1 MVNLST
7 ILEML
12 FKRIEPQDILNGS
25 ITYSSLDKD
34 KFVLLGRSYCQ
45 QYSNLELENM
55 YDYFCGEI
63 TIQEE
68 RRSRCRKKGESRT
81 LNVFE
86 ILLKFAETVLLE
98 EGEEPVISYMHLLRW
113 RMLSHMLEENLFTTA
128 FIAYKDLKRRSSIRE
143 FGWKTV
149 IGNNNVYLKQIL
161 NEGLSENHFHLKG
174 SAPYF
179 QLSWI
184 AMMNHISRV
193 QYRETLISYD
203 KQRLSSNI
211 HYSGHS
217 KSEPLYVMHRQAALI
232 RVLLYAKLTGK
243 IFRTHEYYIPSNQ
256 IREWLDYDKFNQY
269 FNNVPFLDKREIKEK
284 CHRLYMHFT
293 MLELSEI
300 YAACYPERVKN
311 EVFIQQV
318 LEIFRGRKFS
328 LEFFDQFYGEQI
340 YFMEFFDR
348 VMSDVRGLLLEHLK
362 PFIERKRYLELLE
375 RMTLK
380 SVKDMLY
387 MPDSIELNLT
397 YIQSWID
404 CEKNGYSFFHG
415 SQHVDD
421 YALIAPYEKGDY
433 ANEYHQI
440 LSGERWLMY
449 EMFKHIYA
457 KTPGYEEY
465 SNLFYAYL
473 LIKETIRAE
482 MVQVN
487 SNIGFDNFSR
497 YEMRKE
503 DFVEGTEYEAYYT
516 ELALKEP
523 IRTQTMVSLEARISP
538 KNSAEENFEY
548 INRQDKNSGLS
559 KEELDKLYYV
569 MHFVKRPD
577 KKLNLNGIYGD
588 IHCRHELLREEV
600 KEKALALAAFRERF
614 PENANRFLGIDAC
627 NEEITCRPEVFAQAF
642 RFLRNHSFIEKRQ
655 DCFRGINLERKLKL
669 PELGITYH
677 VGEDFLDVVDGL
689 RAVEEAVLFLN
700 MKCGDRIGH
709 GLVLGIDVEE
719 WYQLKNYRILISQQ
733 DYLDNVVW
741 LYMKIKFYGLE
752 SCQEALLHLEEE
764 YSKYFRM
771 IYGKN
776 MQTGGYGVDSNMLHG
791 IPVYYESWKLRGDCP
806 DCYSLGKYQSK
817 EICGYTWNDYAVNA
831 DKPDQD
837 DYMLRYKTEAAFL
850 YYSYHYNKA
859 VKQEGSKKR
868 EIKIP
873 LPLLSV
879 ISKVQLHLL
888 NEIAVKGIAIEAN
901 PSSNYLISTFKSYD
915 KHPITRFYTMGLS
928 SVIQEKEEK
937 CPQIPV
943 SINTDDQG
951 VFGTCLENEY
961 ALMALALERMKDK
974 DGNKLYTRA
983 EVQCWLDN
991 IRKTGIQYSFRKRRV

>member
-1 MVNLST
+1 MVNIST

-12 FKRIEPQDILNGS
+12 FKRVEPQDVLNGK
-25 ITYSSLDKD
+25 ITYSALDKD
-34 KFVLLGRSYCQ
+34 IFILLGRSYCQ

-63 TIQEE
+63 AVQEVC
-68 RRSRCRKKGESRT
+68 SQDRKKSGGKT

-86 ILLKFAETVLLE
+86 ILFKFAETVLLE
-98 EGEEPVISYMHLLRW
+98 EREEPVISYMYLLRW

-128 FIAYKDLKRRSSIRE
+128 FLAYKDLKRRSCIRE

-161 NEGLSENHFHLKG
+161 NQGLSENHFHLKG

-193 QYRETLISYD
+193 QYRETLIKYD

-232 RVLLYAKLTGK
+232 RALLYAKLTGK
-243 IFRTHEYYIPSNQ
+243 IFHVHEYYIPSNQ
-256 IREWLDYDKFNQY
+256 IREWLDDNRVKQC
-269 FNNVPFLDKREIKEK
+269 FNNGPFLDKKDIKK
-284 CHRLYMHFT
+284 SCHYLYEHFKT
-293 MLELSEI
+293 LELSEI
-300 YAACYPERVKN
+300 YCSCYPEKVKN
-311 EVFIQQV
+311 DVLIQKV
-318 LEIFRGRKFS
+318 LELFHGRKFA
-328 LEFFDQFYGEQI
+328 LEFFERFYGDQI
-340 YFMEFFDR
+340 YFMEFFDS
-348 VMSDVRGLLLEHLK
+348 VMSDVRGVLLEHVK
-362 PFIERKRYLELLE
+362 PFIERKRYLELME
-375 RMTLK
+375 RITLK
-380 SVKDMLY
+380 SVKGMLCIS
-387 MPDSIELNLT
+387 DDIELNLT
-397 YIQSWID
+397 SIQSWID
-404 CEKNGYSFFHG
+404 CEKNEYSFTHDD
-415 SQHVDD
+415 QCVDD
-421 YALIAPYEKGDY
+421 YVLIAPYEKGDCS
-433 ANEYHQI
+433 NEYHQI

-457 KTPGYEEY
+457 KTPGYKEY
-465 SNLFYAYL
+465 NNLFYAYL
-473 LIKETIRAE
+473 LIKEIIRAE

-497 YEMRKE
+497 YELRKE
-503 DFVEGTEYEAYYT
+503 DFIEGTEYERYYT

-523 IRTQTMVSLEARISP
+523 MRTQAMVSLEARISP
-538 KNSAEENFEY
+538 RNSAEENFKY
-548 INRQDKNSGLS
+548 LNKQDKNSGLS
-559 KEELDKLYYV
+559 REELDKVYYV

-577 KKLNLNGIYGD
+577 KKLNSGGIYGE
-588 IHCRHELLREEV
+588 INCRHELLRREI
-600 KEKALALAAFRERF
+600 KEKALALVAFRERF
-614 PENANRFLGIDAC
+614 PEKANRFLGIDAC

-655 DCFRGINLERKLKL
+655 DCFRGINLERRLKL

-689 RAVEEAVLFLN
+689 RAVEEAVRFLN

-709 GLVLGIDVEE
+709 GLVLGIDTEE

-741 LYMKIKFYGLE
+741 LYMKIKLYGLE
-752 SCQEALLHLEEE
+752 NCQETLLHLEEE
-764 YSKYFRM
+764 YNKYFRM

-776 MQTGGYGVDSNMLHG
+776 IQAEGYKIDSSMLQG
-791 IPVYYESWKLRGDCP
+791 ILVYYESWKLRGDCP
-806 DCYSLGKYQSK
+806 DCYFSGKYKPKSVY
-817 EICGYTWNDYAVNA
+817 GYSWDDYAVSSSNSEWE
-831 DKPDQD
+831 D
-837 DYMLRYKTEAAFL
+837 DVLRYKAEAAFL
-850 YYSYHYNKA
+850 YYCYHYNKA
-859 VKQEGSKKR
+859 VKKEGSQKR

-873 LPLLSV
+873 SSMLSV
-879 ISKVQLHLL
+879 ISKVQSHLL
-888 NEIAVKGIAIEAN
+888 NEVAVKGIAIEAN
-901 PSSNYLISTFKSYD
+901 PSSNYLISTIKAYD
-915 KHPITRFYTMGLS
+915 QHPITRFYQIGLCS
-928 SVIQEKEEK
+928 IHEKEEK

-974 DGNKLYTRA
+974 DGNRSYTRA
-983 EVQCWLDN
+983 EVQNWLDN
-991 IRKTGIQYSFRKRRV
+991 IRKIGIQYSFLKRQV